1 MVELL
6 QTVHDTIRSHNV
18 GEWLRRTMKLST
30 PLYSGVL
37 YLKSSKLDIVL
48 GAQYSGVIDAG

>member
-1 MVELL
+1 
-6 QTVHDTIRSHNV
+6 
-18 GEWLRRTMKLST
+18 MKLST

-48 GAQYSGVIDAG
+48 GAQYSGVIDNDMMSE